1 MSGFDKEAF
10 WTEIA
15 KKVRDERDSL
25 RAKVRPELEKLVSIV
40 SNAKREQILSLTATQ
55 LAFEISVGHLLSK
68 DAVILYSWR
77 ALQCGELLNS
87 NATELFL
94 TAVNQSR
101 DEDTRRTAMRKNL
114 GLKDGDFLPGCRLL
128 EGVPISIK
136 DAYILGGSISTCG
149 VAAKSEHVYA
159 TDGLLIKLLKDQGAI
174 IYVRTN
180 IPQSLMLPE
189 TDCYLWGECHNAYN
203 WERSPGGSSGGE
215 GVLISTYSSVLGIG
229 TDIGIFLGFFI
240 VTIY

>member
-1 MSGFDKEAF
+1 MSVSDKEAY

-25 RAKVRPELEKLVSIV
+25 RIKVRPELGMLVGAISK
-40 SNAKREQILSLTATQ
+40 AKRELILSLTATQ
-55 LAFEISVGHLLSK
+55 LAFEISVGHLLSE

-77 ALQCGELLNS
+77 ALQCGELLSS

-94 TAVNQSR
+94 TAINQAR
-101 DEDTRRTAMRKNL
+101 EEDKRRTAMRNTL
-114 GLKDGDFLPGCRLL
+114 GLEDGDLLPTCRLL
-128 EGVPISIK
+128 EGVPISVK
-136 DAYILGGSISTCG
+136 DAYIQRGSISTCG
-149 VAAKSEHVYA
+149 VAAKSEHIYPI
-159 TDGLLIKLLKDQGAI
+159 DGLLIALLKNQGAI

-180 IPQSLMLPE
+180 IPQSLMIPE

-215 GVLISTYSSVLGIG
+215 GALLSTYSSVLGIG
-229 TDIGIFLGFFI
+229 TDIGI
-240 VTIY
+240 